1 MTNVFQPIIA
11 GVDDSPAGA
20 LAGAVGWRLAEV
32 GRTQCFLIYAVRSLI
47 IPPGGVPGMAD
58 DSLLRSTILQ
68 GARERLL
75 ESLQG
80 NVPQESL
87 GSVDVRVGTA
97 ARVLSEVAAER
108 DAGLIVV
115 GGKKHPTLGR
125 WLGGS
130 TAHQAVRIAQV
141 PVLITTDTAT
151 AIKRILVAVDLSP
164 VATMALEA
172 AQRYARLLD
181 AELRVM
187 HTIEDVPFAL
197 DYPALVDPNA
207 LTARVSEVL
216 EQSVWPSITLPG
228 TERVIRHGA
237 PKTAIKHEVDRWGAD
252 LVVVGSHGKGWVD
265 RLLLGSVTEQLISS
279 LPASLLIVPMRD
291 QESTSS
297 SRQPS

>member
-1 MTNVFQPIIA
+1 MVNVFQPIVA
-11 GVDDSPAGA
+11 GVDGSPAGA
-20 LAGAVGWRLAEV
+20 LAGAVGWRMAQM
-32 GRTQCFLIYAVRSLI
+32 GGAQCLLIHAVRNLM

-58 DSLLRSTILQ
+58 ESLLRNTILR

-75 ESLQG
+75 ETLQG
-80 NVPQESL
+80 NVPEDSL
-87 GSVDVRVGTA
+87 GSVEVRVGAA

-115 GGKKHPTLGR
+115 GGKRHPTLR

-130 TAHQAVRIAQV
+130 TAHQSVRIAHV

-151 AIKRILVAVDLSP
+151 AIKRILVAVDLSR
-164 VATMALEA
+164 VAAIALETA
-172 AQRYARLLD
+172 ERYARLFN

-187 HTIEDVPFAL
+187 HAIEDVPFAL
-197 DYPALVDPNA
+197 DYPALVDPDA

-216 EQSVWPSITLPG
+216 EQSVWPEITYPG
-228 TERVIRHGA
+228 AERVIRHGA
-237 PKTAIKHEVDRWGAD
+237 PKAAIKSEVNRWGAH

-279 LPASLLIVPMRD
+279 LPTSLLVVPMCDR
-291 QESTSS
+291 ESTASS
-297 SRQPS
+297 